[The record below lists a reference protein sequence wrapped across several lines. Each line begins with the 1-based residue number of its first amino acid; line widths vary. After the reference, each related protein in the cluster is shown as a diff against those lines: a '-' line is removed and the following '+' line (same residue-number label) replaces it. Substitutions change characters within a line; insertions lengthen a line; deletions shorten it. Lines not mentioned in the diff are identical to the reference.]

1 MKIFFVKT
9 IIVTIAFYIVFELT
23 IGSKIRNVQESVL
36 KYKSKTERVK
46 IKEKIISEIERAN
59 NKDRILSDNDRKVI
73 SKFIIKIQKELNL
86 ENK

>member
-36 KYKSKTERVK
+36 KYKSKTERIK

-59 NKDRILSDNDRKVI
+59 NKDKILSENDRKVI
-73 SKFIIKIQKELNL
+73 SKFVIKIQKELNL
-86 ENK
+86 EKK

>member
-23 IGSKIRNVQESVL
+23 IGSKIKQAQETIL

-46 IKEKIISEIERAN
+46 IKEKLISEIERAN
-59 NKDRILSDNDRKVI
+59 NKDKILSEKDRKVI
-73 SKFIIKIQKELNL
+73 SRFILKIQEELDL
-86 ENK
+86 EKK